1 MNTCEINRYKR
12 CMYIVLYSVTNHI
25 LPLYRFITLQAVT
38 TLIRDR
44 KRCLVNEWC
53 NSWRRKR
60 WCSYS
65 LTHGVSDTYMRKW
78 TTQIVQLVASR
89 LFSANLWSEAMM
101 TCSQLHPLENI
112 TLTFESSTNISYQE
126 NALLNSCV
134 KYGRHCTSRRRPSM
148 QTHAVHALWHFPSND

>member
-25 LPLYRFITLQAVT
+25 LSLYRFITLQAVT
-38 TLIRDR
+38 TLIRDH

-78 TTQIVQLVASR
+78 TTQIVQLVASC

-112 TLTFESSTNISYQE
+112 TLTFESKYE
-126 NALLNSCV
+126 NFLPRKCTF
-134 KYGRHCTSRRRPSM
+134 KYLCQTWPPLYLETSRYI
-148 QTHAVHALWHFPSND
+148 LYIYIYILYL